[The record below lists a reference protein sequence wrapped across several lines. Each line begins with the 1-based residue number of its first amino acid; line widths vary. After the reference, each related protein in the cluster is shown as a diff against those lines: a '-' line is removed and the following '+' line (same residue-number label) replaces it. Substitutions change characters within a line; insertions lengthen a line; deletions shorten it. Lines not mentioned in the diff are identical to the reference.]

1 MRWCIKKK
9 VTVED
14 LSRVLRR
21 FFGRV
26 STLGLATV
34 DNEGAAHAVN
44 VNFVADDEL
53 RLYFISDKD
62 SAHSRHIAERSEVA
76 GSVYSPFR
84 VPSRIKGVQ
93 FRGRCVAMSEE
104 DFGVVWPGYCR
115 RFPYAVLFED
125 MARGQVF
132 HRIDMEWV
140 RWIDNS
146 AGFGF
151 KVETDWPLSL
161 P

>member
-1 MRWCIKKK
+1 MKKK

-14 LSRVLRR
+14 LPRVLRR

-34 DNEGAAHAVN
+34 DDEGGAHAVN

-53 RLYFISDKD
+53 RLYFISDAD
-62 SAHSRHIAERSEVA
+62 SAHSKHIAARGEVG
-76 GSVYSPFR
+76 GSVYSPFW
-84 VPSRIKGVQ
+84 VPSGIKGVQ
-93 FRGRCVAMSEE
+93 FRGHCVAMAEE
-104 DFGVVWPGYCR
+104 DFGVIWPDYCR
-115 RFPYAVLFED
+115 RFPYAVLFEEV
-125 MARGQVF
+125 ARGQVF
-132 HRIDMEWV
+132 HRIEMDWV

-151 KVETDWPLSL
+151 KVETDWPLPL
-161 P
+161 T